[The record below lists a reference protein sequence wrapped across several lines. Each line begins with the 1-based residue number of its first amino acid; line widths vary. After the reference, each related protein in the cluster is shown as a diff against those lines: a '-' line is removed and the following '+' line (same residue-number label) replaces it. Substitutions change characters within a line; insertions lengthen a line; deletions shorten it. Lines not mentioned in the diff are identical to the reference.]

1 MEQNIVHDRI
11 SELPEV
17 LRQHILSFLSTKQVV
32 QSTLLSTAWKH
43 VWITFPILRF
53 DRILFPTKWHSQKV
67 KRKKSNLHK
76 FVEKTLQIR
85 KEKRLPINN
94 FTLTDC
100 WVEEKSVFC
109 VYCWILFVFESDV
122 QELDLDFEFCG
133 YLQSFP
139 LPQPVLIAKSLT
151 VLTLRSLKLDSTSV
165 KGDVDI
171 NLPSLKRLSLTL
183 VYTDDKIIQN
193 LLAGC
198 PVIEY
203 INFES
208 CHGFESIKS
217 AEVAKLMTFRVKNS
231 NCCMTLE
238 LAASNLSCLSIFQNL
253 QSELSLLPFKNL
265 KELNLHSSEETDKW
279 LALHDHLSGF
289 PLLETL
295 RLNPS
300 FQTKTIEISCHHLK
314 TLELTYKC
322 KMAEVKIDAPKL
334 CRFSF
339 CYLGGY
345 IKSFSLNALALS
357 YAFYGLHPLLDSYN
371 LLNDENIE
379 PLSKL
384 NNTKLLELLIPS
396 IKVLLAIVLS
406 FNDL

>member
-32 QSTLLSTAWKH
+32 QSTLLN
-43 VWITFPILRF
+43 R
-53 DRILFPTKWHSQKV
+53 
-67 KRKKSNLHK
+67 
-76 FVEKTLQIR
+76 
-85 KEKRLPINN
+85 
-94 FTLTDC
+94 C
-100 WVEEKSVFC
+100 C

-122 QELDLDFEFCG
+122 QELDLDFGFCG
-133 YLQSFP
+133 YLQYFP

-165 KGDVDI
+165 KGDFDI
-171 NLPSLKRLSLTL
+171 NLPSLKQLSLTL
-183 VYTDDKIIQN
+183 VYTDDQIIQN

-208 CHGFESIKS
+208 CHGFKSIKL
-217 AEVAKLMTFRVKNS
+217 AENAKLMTFRVNNN

-265 KELNLHSSEETDKW
+265 KELNLHSSEETDKQK
-279 LALHDHLSGF
+279 L
-289 PLLETL
+289 
-295 RLNPS
+295 
-300 FQTKTIEISCHHLK
+300 SCHHLK
-314 TLELTYKC
+314 TLELSYKC

-357 YAFYGLHPLLDSYN
+357 YAFYGLLPLLDSYN

-379 PLSKL
+379 LLSKL
-384 NNTKLLELLIPS
+384 NNTQLLKLLIPS

-406 FNDL
+406 LNDL